1 MNHINRFLNFLI
13 SLDEPHFANSAS
25 AMEMDAANESWVMLA
40 PYGDWPNVQ
49 GLQRFKKEDADNIV
63 NEFSSL
69 ASLPQRV
76 LGLPWYVGHP
86 DHPSFK
92 DTYKDGSA
100 KGRIKKLEARADGL
114 WANVKWNADG
124 KKLITDEAFHG
135 HSVNWRMKQKG
146 GAWSPFSLKSVGFTN
161 EPQIPVPTIL
171 SANEAASEGKEE
183 DVVMLPEF
191 ANGSREGVIKS
202 WETRNR
208 GGTAGV
214 KAPKKSRHGVPE
226 NPEEHAAFEAA
237 RVKHGIGDHVDD
249 NTAAKMIN
257 DANSKSAKEQKDKE
271 DERGVFKG
279 EGRPRTGP
287 ATNKSASEK
296 AAKLSAVSNKKNNI
310 DAHLDAADA
319 HHAAAWLHSE
329 SGDTEKAKEHG
340 AAAKFHSKAVDV
352 LDRQIEKRPKTHSRL
367 AAARARNRAKSKKE
381 FGEGFQKEQAER
393 MTQEEDEAARAAAE
407 ARHSRGK

>member
-1 MNHINRFLNFLI
+1 MKHIKRFLNFLI

-191 ANGSREGVIKS
+191 ANGTREGVIKSWETRSRAGEGGKEVEESGDTEKADVVVNRRKAGTASRLAEEKSESLRNSSGETADDARHHVEAMKLHIDANEAQSVAAGKSDGSAEYRRHINRAGYHAEMAVRHSEKADKLKRGSSEAPPARLAANGSREGVIKS
-202 WETRNR
+202 WETRRGAGDDQKLEASKARDKAERYEVIRKSVSDPNMGNNTPGLR
-208 GGTAGV
+208 PAYCRYPSYGGT
-214 KAPKKSRHGVPE
+214 E
-226 NPEEHAAFEAA
+226 
-237 RVKHGIGDHVDD
+237 
-249 NTAAKMIN
+249 
-257 DANSKSAKEQKDKE
+257 
-271 DERGVFKG
+271 
-279 EGRPRTGP
+279 
-287 ATNKSASEK
+287 
-296 AAKLSAVSNKKNNI
+296 
-310 DAHLDAADA
+310 
-319 HHAAAWLHSE
+319 
-329 SGDTEKAKEHG
+329 
-340 AAAKFHSKAVDV
+340 
-352 LDRQIEKRPKTHSRL
+352 
-367 AAARARNRAKSKKE
+367 
-381 FGEGFQKEQAER
+381 
-393 MTQEEDEAARAAAE
+393 
-407 ARHSRGK
+407 